1 MGSKPRG
8 GFIMKNLF
16 KNVAELISKYEIR
29 TVTCCFLI
37 LTILHGGDALSQL
50 KDKTMKGNEKEFFF
64 FDPMVFYSKDQHK
77 PRLDV
82 YLEIPLENLQF
93 KKNYNTKMY
102 DASVNYIIKI
112 VNSANEVVSNE
123 SITDYVTTTK
133 KEQKT
138 LDESAKFIVKEFY
151 LNPGAY
157 NLEVT
162 LSDINTKKEKTSKD
176 KIEIID
182 YSQKEIS
189 FSDIMLVSNMKQEG
203 GKKIITPLIDKNI
216 DNLKEVFL
224 FFEVY
229 NSKDQNVVNDFSYR
243 VTDKKDKV
251 FEKGNYTYTLQ
262 PGINKF
268 FEKIPT
274 TNLVFGEYKLEIK
287 DNSNGQLL
295 AEKQF
300 SNKLSGLY
308 VSNKDMSLLI
318 DQLVYIASGDEL
330 SKIKNASTDELR
342 EKYFIEFWR
351 SKDPSPNTSR
361 NELMQEYY
369 RRIKKANDRYSHYI
383 DGWKTDMGMVYI
395 IFGEASNI
403 ERYPFTENTK
413 PYEVWDYYNENRQFV
428 FMDDS
433 GFGDYKLVTPIWD
446 EGRTRIRN

>member
-1 MGSKPRG
+1 
-8 GFIMKNLF
+8 
-16 KNVAELISKYEIR
+16 
-29 TVTCCFLI
+29 
-37 LTILHGGDALSQL
+37 
-50 KDKTMKGNEKEFFF
+50 
-64 FDPMVFYSKDQHK
+64 
-77 PRLDV
+77 
-82 YLEIPLENLQF
+82 
-93 KKNYNTKMY
+93 
-102 DASVNYIIKI
+102 
-112 VNSANEVVSNE
+112 
-123 SITDYVTTTK
+123 
-133 KEQKT
+133 
-138 LDESAKFIVKEFY
+138 
-151 LNPGAY
+151 
-157 NLEVT
+157 
-162 LSDINTKKEKTSKD
+162 
-176 KIEIID
+176 
-182 YSQKEIS
+182 
-189 FSDIMLVSNMKQEG
+189 
-203 GKKIITPLIDKNI
+203 
-216 DNLKEVFL
+216 
-224 FFEVY
+224 
-229 NSKDQNVVNDFSYR
+229 VNDFSYR